1 MNKWMRTW
9 LKDEDDGKE
18 PCNNKNITTTLV
30 TKRMRKGSQDKDDNK
45 EKNRTMMTKKM
56 RSESQ
61 NKSDGEDFAKTK
73 KWIQW

>member
-1 MNKWMRTW
+1 
-9 LKDEDDGKE
+9 
-18 PCNNKNITTTLV
+18 
-30 TKRMRKGSQDKDDNK
+30 
-45 EKNRTMMTKKM
+45 MMTKKM

>member
-1 MNKWMRTW
+1 
-9 LKDEDDGKE
+9 
-18 PCNNKNITTTLV
+18 
-30 TKRMRKGSQDKDDNK
+30 MRKGSQDKDDNK

-73 KWIQW
+73 K